1 MSDGRT
7 RGSDR
12 LAEPSSACE
21 RGRRRRGAASSADSA
36 AASASAAA
44 AANGSAAAA
53 SEAGVSSVAAGCTAG
68 CTIGCVSALASAS
81 LAAVCPCL
89 ADDGYHPA
97 ALQNAWD
104 VQRLLNLVLA
114 APPAEPPTR
123 IRLRA
128 PGFRACCCAPPAP
141 NRTNGNIAH
150 WARVCVPDD

>member
-1 MSDGRT
+1 
-7 RGSDR
+7 
-12 LAEPSSACE
+12 LK
-21 RGRRRRGAASSADSA
+21 RGAVD
-36 AASASAAA
+36 
-44 AANGSAAAA
+44 
-53 SEAGVSSVAAGCTAG
+53 
-68 CTIGCVSALASAS
+68 GCVSTAAAPLFLNRAAAHADLAASAS

-97 ALQNAWD
+97 ALQNTWD

-123 IRLRA
+123 LRLRA